1 MATATKLR
9 ERTPTGLWRK
19 LRDWPKNLQ
28 ITGKYKFRAKI
39 SKFLT
44 QTIFRHKFSGKYIFV
59 QNFAK
64 FPNFSPKPFS
74 DPNFPKNMFLYRISR
89 NFRISR
95 QNCFPAQIFRKTCS
109 CTEFREISEFH
120 GIFEKCLSEP
130 KFTCFSTGLKT
141 CRAAYVYISCT

>member
-1 MATATKLR
+1 MATAIKLR
-9 ERTPTGLWRK
+9 ERTPTGILAK
-19 LRDWPKNLQ
+19 LTGLAENFQ
-28 ITGKYKFRAKI
+28 ITWKYQFRAKI

-95 QNCFPAQIFRKTCS
+95 NIRKMS
-109 CTEFREISEFH
+109 F
-120 GIFEKCLSEP
+120 
-130 KFTCFSTGLKT
+130 
-141 CRAAYVYISCT
+141 